1 MWAVLALLC
10 GAALFPLAADAALRG
25 AAHVRAGAKAPTV
38 KAPRSARPQ
47 LVAPPSLPS
56 GGVVL

>member
-25 AAHVRAGAKAPTV
+25 AAFLRVPPGAGATAPC
-38 KAPRSARPQ
+38 PGRPQ
-47 LVAPPSLPS
+47 LVAPPSLPR